1 MFINFNQSSGLQVLF
16 MAIVRIEEMLHIGY
30 SFILII
36 FCSYKMLYESQPV
49 IKYSRE
55 SQTLAAFTWTLII

>member
-36 FCSYKMLYESQPV
+36 FCSYKMLYESHLLLNTVVNP
-49 IKYSRE
+49 KH
-55 SQTLAAFTWTLII
+55 